1 MKHFSAALLCLLLL
15 MPVPGAA
22 TALRNALPADAA
34 EALRSA
40 SEAEI
45 YSLEPYDSAVDE
57 EADSSRLHGYLVLG
71 KAALD
76 PVSSRAAVAEFE
88 TAVANWNGLVAACFD
103 PRHGLR
109 TKSNGHTFDFLL
121 CYDCN
126 GLAVYRDG
134 THVTSIG
141 VTGSP
146 RVLDEMMEA
155 LGLVLSETGYEPPS
169 PEEIAEREAA
179 MARWLGGMPAS
190 ALPHWEA
197 SERFHSGLGLS
208 ADEMA
213 ALRTAI
219 EQETPEPR
227 TRIRSLLRWY
237 GSGAGPWSGY
247 PGWED
252 VPAKL
257 LLEFETR
264 ELLSAIDLSVFDTA
278 QREGTA
284 RLFAG
289 WDFHEK
295 QANDLVFLPEALK
308 LALLEHVIGTGES
321 TDDDRRRRARYT
333 FGEP

>member
-15 MPVPGAA
+15 MPVPDACAA
-22 TALRNALPADAA
+22 LGNALPADAA

-71 KAALD
+71 KTALD

-134 THVTSIG
+134 TLLTSIG

-146 RVLDEMMEA
+146 RVLNEMMEA

-190 ALPHWEA
+190 VLPHWEA

-219 EQETPEPR
+219 ERETPEPR

-257 LLEFETR
+257 LLEFEAA
-264 ELLSAIDLSVFDTA
+264 ELLAAVDLSVFDAA
-278 QREGTA
+278 QTEGTA
-284 RLFAG
+284 RLFSGRSFQKESAKG
-289 WDFHEK
+289 
-295 QANDLVFLPEALK
+295 QALLPEALK